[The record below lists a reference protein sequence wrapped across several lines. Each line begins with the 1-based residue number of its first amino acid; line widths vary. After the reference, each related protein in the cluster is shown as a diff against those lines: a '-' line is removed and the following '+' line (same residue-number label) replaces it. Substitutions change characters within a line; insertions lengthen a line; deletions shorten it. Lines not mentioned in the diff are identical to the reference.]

1 MNRKQIISSSME
13 LIDVVGTRVVVLDKG
28 KTLVK
33 EVEDLGTL
41 CALKE
46 AVLIRDLNRKL
57 DSSIRKCFPSM
68 F

>member
-1 MNRKQIISSSME
+1 MNRKELISSSMH
-13 LIDVVGTRVVVLDKG
+13 LVDVVGTRVVVLDKG
-28 KTLVK
+28 KTLVD
-33 EVEDLGTL
+33 EVDDLGVL

-46 AVLIRDLNRKL
+46 AIRIRDLNRKL